1 MPAVLESRSA
11 QLPADARRKL
21 TRQDCGAL
29 AKAGLLDWER
39 FELIDG
45 ELIRKMPKS
54 PLHNLALLL
63 LVEWLRGVFG
73 ARYVHQESSIDLS
86 PSLMSTNEPEP
97 DATVLRRPA
106 GQFRTSNPT
115 PADILLVAE
124 VSVSTRE
131 YDLGAKAALYASAGI
146 TEYWVLD
153 LLESRIVVHR
163 HPDGAHYGSIVA
175 YGIDEPVSPL
185 AAESASIH
193 LQDLVN

>member
-1 MPAVLESRSA
+1 MPAVLESRPA

-21 TRQDCGAL
+21 TRQDCRAL
-29 AKAGLLDWER
+29 AEAGLLDGER

-54 PLHNLALLL
+54 RLHSLVLLRLVACLRNIFGQWHVEQEVSINLSAVLD
-63 LVEWLRGVFG
+63 
-73 ARYVHQESSIDLS
+73 A
-86 PSLMSTNEPEP
+86 TNEPEP
-97 DATVLRRPA
+97 DAIVLKRPSA
-106 GQFRTSNPT
+106 DFPQDNPG

-124 VSVSTRE
+124 VSVTTRE

-153 LLESRIVVHR
+153 LPESRIVLHR
-163 HPDGAHYGSIVA
+163 HPDGDRYSSIVA
-175 YGIDEPVSPL
+175 YAIDEAVTPL
-185 AAESASIH
+185 AAESAAIQ

>member
-1 MPAVLESRSA
+1 MPAVLESRPA

-21 TRQDCGAL
+21 TRQDCRAL
-29 AKAGLLDWER
+29 AEAGLLEGER

-54 PLHNLALLL
+54 RLHSLVLLRLVACLRNIFGQWHVEQEVSINLSAVLD
-63 LVEWLRGVFG
+63 
-73 ARYVHQESSIDLS
+73 A
-86 PSLMSTNEPEP
+86 TNEPEP
-97 DATVLRRPA
+97 DAIVLKRPSA
-106 GQFRTSNPT
+106 DFPQDNPG

-124 VSVSTRE
+124 VSVTTRE

-153 LLESRIVVHR
+153 LPESRIVLHR
-163 HPDGAHYGSIVA
+163 HPDGDRYSSIVA
-175 YGIDEPVSPL
+175 YAIDEAVTPL
-185 AAESASIH
+185 AAESAAIQ